1 MKILS
6 ILIALIA
13 LSLCSCERHEW
24 ESKEPKSS
32 DTINLFQH
40 GEADKHSADKKEGGH
55 TKTEGDGENETV
67 DSDE

>member
-6 ILIALIA
+6 ILIAMIA

-32 DTINLFQH
+32 DTINIFQH
-40 GEADKHSADKKEGGH
+40 GEADNH
-55 TKTEGDGENETV
+55 
-67 DSDE
+67 